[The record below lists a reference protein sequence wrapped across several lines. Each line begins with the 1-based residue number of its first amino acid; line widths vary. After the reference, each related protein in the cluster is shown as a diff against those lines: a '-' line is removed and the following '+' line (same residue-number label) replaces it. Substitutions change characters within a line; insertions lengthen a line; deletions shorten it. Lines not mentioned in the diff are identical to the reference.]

1 MKQEHIYNKWKE
13 FIDKYEIYFQSNEE
27 IWYIKLSNIIN
38 YIEINKKIPSENDKS
53 LRDWIRAQNHN
64 YIKKEG
70 IMKQDHIYYKY
81 KEFMDKYKKYFL
93 SNEEIWLNKLNKVID
108 YIKVN
113 NKSPSPTDKNND
125 IKILGRWISMQHQ
138 NYKKKI
144 HIMTNKII
152 YNEWSTFIDIYKE
165 YIQSYEE
172 VWLSNLNKVI
182 EYIKINKKLPP
193 IGNKNKD
200 IHALGAWISQQINNH
215 KKRIYIMKQEHIYN
229 KWIEFINMHMEYFL
243 ANEELWLSN
252 LNKVIE
258 YIKVNKKRPPENDK
272 NTDIDILALARWTG
286 AQIRNFAKKERIMK
300 QNNIYNTW
308 KEFMDKYKEYFL
320 SNEEIW
326 LNYLNKVIEY
336 IKVNKNIPSTNDKD
350 TTIKSLGLWVSRQ
363 HEIFDKKK
371 YIMKNNVI
379 YDSWKEFINK
389 YKEYFISNE
398 DIWLN
403 NLNQVIEYIDNNK
416 MRPSQHDAERQ
427 IKILGA
433 WISQQ
438 INNHRKR
445 IYIMKQE
452 HIYNRWTIFIEKYK
466 EYFQSNEDQWKL
478 MLNKL
483 EIYINTNKKRPS
495 DRDKNN
501 DIKVLGKWKSHQ
513 QTNYKKKVNIM
524 KNKEIYDK
532 WTIFIEKYKEY
543 FDKSILETKEIKI
556 EIPVEEKVS
565 TSIKVN
571 RPEQDKLRQYLIQNK
586 ENKCVVC
593 NIKKPVKLLIAAH
606 LRPRCDVDK
615 KERYDHNIVEFMC
628 HDCHKLYDDGD
639 IGICNGNLSVKDID
653 EYPQYK
659 MLVGKNIECYNNKN
673 KVYFDYHFQNIYNT
687 V

>member
-1 MKQEHIYNKWKE
+1 
-13 FIDKYEIYFQSNEE
+13 
-27 IWYIKLSNIIN
+27 
-38 YIEINKKIPSENDKS
+38 
-53 LRDWIRAQNHN
+53 
-64 YIKKEG
+64 
-70 IMKQDHIYYKY
+70 MKQDHIYNTW
-81 KEFMDKYKKYFL
+81 KEFMNKYNEYFL
-93 SNEEIWLNKLNKVID
+93 SNEDIWLNKLNKVID

-125 IKILGRWISMQHQ
+125 IKVLGRWISMQHQ

-144 HIMTNKII
+144 CIMTNKII

-182 EYIKINKKLPP
+182 QHIKVNKKLPP

-229 KWIEFINMHMEYFL
+229 TWKEFMDKYKEYFL
-243 ANEELWLSN
+243 SNEEIWLSN

-286 AQIRNFAKKERIMK
+286 SQIRNFANKEQIMK
-300 QNNIYNTW
+300 QDNIYNTW

-363 HEIFDKKK
+363 HEMFDKKK

-403 NLNQVIEYIDNNK
+403 NLNQVIEYIDSNK
-416 MRPSQHDAERQ
+416 IRPSQSLGVWITQ
-427 IKILGA
+427 QNIKYKKK
-433 WISQQ
+433 
-438 INNHRKR
+438 IN
-445 IYIMKQE
+445 IMKQD

-483 EIYINTNKKRPS
+483 EIYINTNKKRPT

-501 DIKVLGKWKSHQ
+501 DIKVLGKWISHQ
-513 QTNYKKKVNIM
+513 QTNYRKKVNIM
-524 KNKEIYDK
+524 KNDDIYKKWTEFIQKYKEYFLSNEELWSNKLNEVIEYIKTNKKLPSSRHIEKEIMILGEWLYTQKKSVKNKTYIMENKEIYDK
-532 WTIFIEKYKEY
+532 WTNFINDSNY
-543 FDKSILETKEIKI
+543 
-556 EIPVEEKVS
+556 
-565 TSIKVN
+565 
-571 RPEQDKLRQYLIQNK
+571 
-586 ENKCVVC
+586 
-593 NIKKPVKLLIAAH
+593 
-606 LRPRCDVDK
+606 
-615 KERYDHNIVEFMC
+615 
-628 HDCHKLYDDGD
+628 
-639 IGICNGNLSVKDID
+639 
-653 EYPQYK
+653 
-659 MLVGKNIECYNNKN
+659 
-673 KVYFDYHFQNIYNT
+673 KVYFE
-687 V
+687 